1 MGKKL
6 NVDKLL
12 AHLPLFEGMD
22 AQVRARLA
30 MSIHQIRIQKNEV
43 VFRRGE
49 PARGLFIV
57 AAGYVKIAIPS
68 DRTRE
73 KVIEFIGPGQ
83 AFGEAVMFLNH
94 PYLVD
99 VQALEDGLLL
109 WIDKRDVEEAIS
121 HSPMF
126 AMQMLKGLSERFE
139 TLLRD
144 IEVVNLHTSYER
156 VAGYLLRQP
165 HEDELTP
172 LLFNKRMIASKL
184 GLTPETFSRALH
196 QLSVDGLISVENAMV
211 RIHDREGLG
220 SLVAVATQFSQ
231 GSSVNHDRILPEM
244 ETRTHDAYDQAPERD
259 AATAP
264 HKNIAGG
271 RSGRWS
277 DHAMADCVDGG
288 LYAI

>member
-57 AAGYVKIAIPS
+57 AVGYVKIAIPS

-109 WIDKRDVEEAIS
+109 WIDKRDIEEAIS
-121 HSPMF
+121 HSPTF

-165 HEDELTP
+165 HEQELTP
-172 LLFNKRMIASKL
+172 LRFNKRMIASKL

-196 QLSVDGLISVENAMV
+196 QLSVDGLISVENAIV
-211 RIHDREGLG
+211 RIHDRKGMG
-220 SLVAVATQFSQ
+220 SLVALATQFSQ
-231 GSSVNHDRILPEM
+231 GTSVNHDRIPIESG
-244 ETRTHDAYDQAPERD
+244 RSIQDAYEQGSEQNGSTAMHKYT
-259 AATAP
+259 AA
-264 HKNIAGG
+264 G
-271 RSGRWS
+271 RSGGWS
-277 DHAMADCVDGG
+277 DHPVADCVDGG